1 VGVPTDEVTVA
12 RSVYGLDVEAVV
24 VVVVIPTTW
33 KHSLVVVPVDEELKK
48 AVVPGVY
55 TAAQQ

>member
-24 VVVVIPTTW
+24 VVRVDVERSAITETVLEPSLTTNT
-33 KHSLVVVPVDEELKK
+33 SP
-48 AVVPGVY
+48 
-55 TAAQQ
+55 